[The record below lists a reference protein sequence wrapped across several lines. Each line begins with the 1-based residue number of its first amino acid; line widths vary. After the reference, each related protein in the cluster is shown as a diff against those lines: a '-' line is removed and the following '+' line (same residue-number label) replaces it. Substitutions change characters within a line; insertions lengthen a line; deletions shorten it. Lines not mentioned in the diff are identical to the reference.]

1 MKVYIGTGG
10 YSNDDWLGLLY
21 PEGTRNAAYLEL
33 YSRHFDC
40 VELNSSFYG
49 IPGLKAF
56 EGMARKSGGRTRF
69 TVKLHQVFTHSRKP
83 EDSDYDRMLQSPE
96 PLREAGVMGP
106 YLAQF
111 PYSFHRTPD
120 NRQYLLTL
128 AERFAGHELAVE
140 LRHGSWDK
148 PEVRGGMAEY
158 GLLWVSPDYPPVGGM
173 PEPQLHVT
181 GEVGYLR
188 LHGRN
193 PGTWWEGGS
202 AAERHDYLYSRTEL
216 NDWADQIV
224 AVQEAGEAEE
234 LYVLF
239 ENTTKG
245 HALKNIPLLRE
256 ALQARGVPVWIPEPE
271 TKTEP
276 QEGGLFT

>member
-21 PEGTRNAAYLEL
+21 EPGTKSADYLEV
-33 YSRHFDC
+33 YSHAFDA

-69 TVKLHQVFTHSRKP
+69 TVKLHQVFTHARKP
-83 EDSDYDRMLQSPE
+83 EDSDFDRMLQSPE

-106 YLAQF
+106 YIAQF
-111 PYSFHRTPD
+111 PYSFHRTPE
-120 NRQYLLTL
+120 NRQYLLQL

-140 LRHGSWDK
+140 LRHGSWDR
-148 PEVRGGMAEY
+148 PEVRAGMSEY

-173 PEPQLHVT
+173 PEPQLHIT

-193 PGTWWEGGS
+193 KGSWWEGGS
-202 AAERHDYLYSRTEL
+202 AAERHDYSYSRDEL
-216 NDWADQIV
+216 DGWAEQIAAV
-224 AVQEAGEAEE
+224 AEETEE
-234 LYVLF
+234 LYILF
-239 ENTTKG
+239 ENTTRG
-245 HALKNIPLLRE
+245 HALRNIPVLRE
-256 ALQARGVPVWIPEPE
+256 VLLARGVPVKVPSPREQN
-271 TKTEP
+271 T
-276 QEGGLFT
+276 GRLL